1 MKGMRRLVSWLAVA
15 MGVVASYAPSRAA
28 ADQTAKP
35 LAPCVSVRAEVR
47 YGAAGY
53 NHIVVLTNVCERA
66 QMCTVST
73 DVNPAP
79 TDTMVAP
86 RSSAEVVTFLGSPA
100 RVFVPKVSCVPQVR
114 SSC

>member
-1 MKGMRRLVSWLAVA
+1 MMGMRRLVSWAAVA
-15 MGVVASYAPSRAA
+15 MGAVASYAPSRAA
-28 ADQTAKP
+28 AEQAATP
-35 LAPCVSVRAEVR
+35 QAPCVSVRAEVR

-73 DVNPAP
+73 DVNPVP
-79 TDTMVAP
+79 TETLVAP
-86 RSSAEVVTFLGSPA
+86 RSSTEVVTFLGSPA
-100 RVFVPKVSCVPQVR
+100 RVFVPKVSCVAQVR